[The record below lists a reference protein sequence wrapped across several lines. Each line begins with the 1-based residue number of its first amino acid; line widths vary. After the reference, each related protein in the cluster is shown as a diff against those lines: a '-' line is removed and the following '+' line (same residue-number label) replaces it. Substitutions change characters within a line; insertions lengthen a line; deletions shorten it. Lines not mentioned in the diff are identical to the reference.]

1 MTEPVW
7 LRADVV
13 LAIHNQQL
21 AEHGGPS
28 GVRDAGLLESA
39 LAAPVNRW
47 RYERASIPTLAACYA
62 FHLAGNHP
70 FIDGNKRTAYIC
82 MRLFLQLIY
91 DLDYINVSNVLVDP
105 DFKIYKV
112 DSSRAFRVD
121 TELRKPASLTR
132 FSRSVLDALRRL
144 TLNDIETHLGDWLT
158 PAQIKGLMGRR
169 DQILELADQLISER
183 GEEEVLYP

>member
-13 LAIHNQQL
+13 LAIHNRQL

-39 LAAPVNRW
+39 LAAPLNRW
-47 RYERASIPTLAACYA
+47 RYERASIPSLAACYA

-82 MRLFLQLIY
+82 MRLFLQLNRM
-91 DLDYINVSNVLVDP
+91 DLTADP
-105 DFKIYKV
+105 EEKI
-112 DSSRAFRVD
+112 RVMID
-121 TELRKPASLTR
+121 LSA
-132 FSRSVLDALRRL
+132 
-144 TLNDIETHLGDWLT
+144 
-158 PAQIKGLMGRR
+158 GRMSFE
-169 DQILELADQLISER
+169 ELAAWVTER
-183 GEEEVLYP
+183 SAKVPA

>member
-13 LAIHNQQL
+13 LAIHNRQL

-39 LAAPVNRW
+39 LAAPLNRW
-47 RYERASIPTLAACYA
+47 RYEQASIPSLAACYA

-82 MRLFLQLIY
+82 MRLFLQLNRM
-91 DLDYINVSNVLVDP
+91 DLTADP
-105 DFKIYKV
+105 EEKI
-112 DSSRAFRVD
+112 RVMID
-121 TELRKPASLTR
+121 LSA
-132 FSRSVLDALRRL
+132 
-144 TLNDIETHLGDWLT
+144 
-158 PAQIKGLMGRR
+158 GRMSFE
-169 DQILELADQLISER
+169 ELAVWVTER
-183 GEEEVLYP
+183 SAKVPA